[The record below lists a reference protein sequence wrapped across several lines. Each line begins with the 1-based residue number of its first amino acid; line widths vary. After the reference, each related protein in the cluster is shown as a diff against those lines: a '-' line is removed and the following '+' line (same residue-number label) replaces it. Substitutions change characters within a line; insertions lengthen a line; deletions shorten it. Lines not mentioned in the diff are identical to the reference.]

1 MDFSSEYQFSTLR
14 VCGDGVQMVELIQ
27 QEGKKTVVQNLIFKS
42 EPVFFH
48 LMAMLL
54 NHVH

>member
-48 LMAMLL
+48 LMAVLL